1 MHLNSF
7 VVGGYVVVL
16 VIKMKDISKT
26 RNGIN
31 AQEIDALCHM
41 TANVCVLTVCST
53 HTVPYKLQKSS
64 MGSQESCL

>member
-31 AQEIDALCHM
+31 AQEIDALCRM
-41 TANVCVLTVCST
+41 TANVLTVCST
-53 HTVPYKLQKSS
+53 HTVPYKLQKSL

>member
-1 MHLNSF
+1 MFTRL
-7 VVGGYVVVL
+7 VKLDLTGLVG
-16 VIKMKDISKT
+16 ISKT
-26 RNGIN
+26 RNGTERAERTERPGKIY
-31 AQEIDALCHM
+31 APCV